1 MKTLVTGGAGFIA
14 SHIVDALL
22 DAGHEVVIVDNM
34 ANGRADNV
42 NRQASMHHVDIADS
56 DALNDVFAREK
67 PDVVSHH
74 AAQTSVRHSMAGPAF
89 DARVNIIG
97 SINVL
102 ILDETFRTTS
112 RITTIGDTTMRPGP
126 SLAAWCWALRLP
138 RCRLVTRPSLFMRRR
153 TITQMAHTTK
163 LGPTRSPRGR

>member
-74 AAQTSVRHSMAGPAF
+74 AAQTSVRHSMAGP
-89 DARVNIIG
+89 G
-97 SINVL
+97 S
-102 ILDETFRTTS
+102 
-112 RITTIGDTTMRPGP
+112 
-126 SLAAWCWALRLP
+126 W
-138 RCRLVTRPSLFMRRR
+138 
-153 TITQMAHTTK
+153 
-163 LGPTRSPRGR
+163 